1 MSALRLFTSE
11 SVTEGH
17 PDKICD
23 QISDSVLDGLLSVD
37 RGSRVAVE
45 TLVTTGLVHV
55 AGEIRTDGYVDIP
68 TIVRDVVNGIGYT
81 SSDTG
86 FDGSSCGV
94 TVSVGEQSMD
104 IANGVDN
111 AQERRDGG
119 TLQCPASGCPAG
131 CMRPESGSM
140 ASSPAASTSCS
151 RMRDSRRRWRE
162 AVFLTMANSQVATD
176 DRPSNEFDDCK
187 TCTHASCTASSANA
201 GEFTMVRAKLSIGR

>member
-23 QISDSVLDGLLSVD
+23 QISDSILDGLLTVD
-37 RGSRVAVE
+37 RDSRVAVE

-55 AGEIRTDGYVDIP
+55 AGEIRTEGYVDIP

-94 TVSVGEQSMD
+94 SISVGEQSAD
-104 IANGVDN
+104 IANGVDQ
-111 AQERRDGG
+111 AQEQRDGG
-119 TLQCPASGCPAG
+119 STDPRDLLGAGDQSFKFFVHFGLQ
-131 CMRPESGSM
+131 RP
-140 ASSPAASTSCS
+140 PIK
-151 RMRDSRRRWRE
+151 R
-162 AVFLTMANSQVATD
+162 
-176 DRPSNEFDDCK
+176 
-187 TCTHASCTASSANA
+187 
-201 GEFTMVRAKLSIGR
+201 